1 MVERSIGAK
10 SNVAIAILLSKR
22 QPHERRFLAHPD
34 RDLDPFK
41 KCSRGFFKKILP
53 RASPCILGRCLD
65 PFTSQKSLRIDVM
78 ALGLAVLVVEDEALL
93 TMLLEDLLDELGC
106 KVIATA
112 TTLSAGIAEAER
124 DDFDVAIIDVHLK
137 GEPAWPLAD
146 RLQEVGKPFV
156 IASGDDRAALLSRYP
171 STTILSKPY
180 ELDSLSQALQAAMN
194 GQSNG
199 A

>member
-1 MVERSIGAK
+1 
-10 SNVAIAILLSKR
+10 
-22 QPHERRFLAHPD
+22 
-34 RDLDPFK
+34 
-41 KCSRGFFKKILP
+41 
-53 RASPCILGRCLD
+53 
-65 PFTSQKSLRIDVM
+65 M

-124 DDFDVAIIDVHLK
+124 DDFDLAILDVHLR
-137 GEPAWPLAD
+137 GEPVWPLAD
-146 RLQEVGKPFV
+146 RLQELGRPFV
-156 IASGDDRAALLSRYP
+156 IASGDDSKTLLSRYP
-171 STTILSKPY
+171 SATILSKPY